1 MSQDEEVLD
10 QNENGEVTEEEVV
23 DVQESESDGA
33 KEITPEVKEPVQKQE
48 KRPTWTMPV
57 QKAQE
62 EKRKAAEKAREEAL
76 AEKDAE
82 IQRIKEM
89 YEEKLRS
96 NQSDPLDNELNEI
109 SQKHGIA
116 PEVTKDLLNV
126 FKKSIPKQDLSKYE
140 EIIQERE
147 MMAHKA
153 AAERDFDERVLP
165 LLKRDYPGVTPQHI
179 ADVRE
184 KVTNLAFSEGYN
196 AYAIEDIYKV
206 RKEDFEFKN
215 GFSAEA
221 SGGHSSEVIDFSKV
235 TDEEEIAMADNDPA
249 TYRKFLK
256 WQESNTSRWS

>member
-10 QNENGEVTEEEVV
+10 QNENGEMNEEVE
-23 DVQESESDGA
+23 VQAEV
-33 KEITPEVKEPVQKQE
+33 TPEAKPEEKPVPPQE

-82 IQRIKEM
+82 IQRMKEE
-89 YEEKLRS
+89 YEAKLRS
-96 NQSDPLDNELNEI
+96 NQPNPLDSELDAI

-126 FKKSIPKQDLSKYE
+126 FKKSIPQQDLSKYDS
-140 EIIQERE
+140 IIQERE
-147 MMAHKA
+147 MMAQKTS
-153 AAERDFDERVLP
+153 AEREFDEKVLP
-165 LLKRDYPGVTPQHI
+165 LLTKDFPGVTPQHI
-179 ADVRE
+179 QDVRE
-184 KVTNLAFSEGYN
+184 KVVNLAFNGYN
-196 AYAIEDIYKV
+196 TYALEDIYKV
-206 RKEDFEFKN
+206 RREDFEFKN

-221 SGGHSSEVIDFSKV
+221 SGGRSSEVMDFSKV

-249 TYRKFLK
+249 MYRKFLK
-256 WQESNTSRWS
+256 WQESNTSKWRQN